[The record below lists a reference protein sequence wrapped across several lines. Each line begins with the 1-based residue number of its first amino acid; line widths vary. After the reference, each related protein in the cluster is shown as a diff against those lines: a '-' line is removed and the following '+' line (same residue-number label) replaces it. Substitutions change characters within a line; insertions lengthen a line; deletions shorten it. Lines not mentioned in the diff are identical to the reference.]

1 MSRGAIAASGLLVT
15 AVMAQSWSPIGRYFN
30 VQVDYATH
38 TKLAEEI
45 VSDGITF
52 PHFLWHVLVVAVH
65 TTAPWLSWMEA
76 AQAVVVASYGL
87 QGAVLAW
94 VVTTLVARPRHAGQA
109 VAVVLLAFLLVIVA
123 PVTILTWR
131 ERALYFGYLNMESYA
146 SPTQALLKPLALL
159 MFVFTARGL
168 VDGGRLRDGL
178 VLGSTTVLS
187 ALAKP
192 TLHICLVPATIIMMA
207 WGWLRGRRRHT
218 IYLACAVIAP
228 AFVILLGQYL
238 LYFGSG
244 EQHIVFA
251 PLVVMGYFAT
261 GLGVKFVMSILLP
274 VTVLLVYRRQIFS
287 ESAMPLA
294 WLQFALGAAYT
305 YLLAESRYTLSGN
318 FAWSGQI
325 ATYLLFVMST
335 IFALRHRAGRIGS
348 AACALAFALHAV
360 SGVLFFLYPGYWGTV
375 PSR

>member
-1 MSRGAIAASGLLVT
+1 M
-15 AVMAQSWSPIGRYFN
+15 
-30 VQVDYATH
+30 
-38 TKLAEEI
+38 
-45 VSDGITF
+45 
-52 PHFLWHVLVVAVH
+52 
-65 TTAPWLSWMEA
+65 
-76 AQAVVVASYGL
+76 VASYGL

-94 VVTTLVARPRHAGQA
+94 AVTTLVARPRHAGQA

-218 IYLACAVIAP
+218 IYLACAVDRARFRDTARP
-228 AFVILLGQYL
+228 
-238 LYFGSG
+238 
-244 EQHIVFA
+244 VFA
-251 PLVVMGYFAT
+251 LLRFGRAT
-261 GLGVKFVMSILLP
+261 HRVCASGSHGLLRDRA
-274 VTVLLVYRRQIFS
+274 RREVRDVDS
-287 ESAMPLA
+287 PASD
-294 WLQFALGAAYT
+294 
-305 YLLAESRYTLSGN
+305 
-318 FAWSGQI
+318 
-325 ATYLLFVMST
+325 
-335 IFALRHRAGRIGS
+335 GS
-348 AACALAFALHAV
+348 ARLPPSDIRCIGDAAGLAAV
-360 SGVLFFLYPGYWGTV
+360 CPRRGIYV
-375 PSR
+375 PAR